1 MYETIARSCA
11 ERGETIFWRNYKR
24 LCEDFGSN
32 PTAVARELGISSG
45 TVTGWKSGRMP
56 RIYALQRID
65 ERFSV
70 AVQDLVSG
78 APTKPK
84 TPSPKDEMRDRIYE
98 AAEAVTDI
106 IRHYSESSEYLAE
119 YANVVV
125 QAATSLAELA
135 KVATK

>member
-1 MYETIARSCA
+1 MYETIARSCP

-56 RIYALQRID
+56 HINALQGIA

-84 TPSPKDEMRDRIYE
+84 APSPKPEMQTRIDETADFLMR
-98 AAEAVTDI
+98 I
-106 IRHYSESSEYLAE
+106 IRHYSESSEYLATS
-119 YANVVV
+119 ADVVV
-125 QAATSLAELA
+125 QAATALAELA
-135 KVATK
+135 KVTTK

>member
-1 MYETIARSCA
+1 M
-11 ERGETIFWRNYKR
+11 ETIFWRNYKR

-56 RIYALQRID
+56 RIYALQRIA

-78 APTKPK
+78 APTEPK
-84 TPSPKDEMRDRIYE
+84 TPIPTHEMQTRIDETADSLM
-98 AAEAVTDI
+98 AI
-106 IRHYSESSEYLAE
+106 IRFYSKSIGYSTKNAD
-119 YANVVV
+119 VVV
-125 QAATSLAELA
+125 QAATVLAELA
-135 KVATK
+135 KIATK